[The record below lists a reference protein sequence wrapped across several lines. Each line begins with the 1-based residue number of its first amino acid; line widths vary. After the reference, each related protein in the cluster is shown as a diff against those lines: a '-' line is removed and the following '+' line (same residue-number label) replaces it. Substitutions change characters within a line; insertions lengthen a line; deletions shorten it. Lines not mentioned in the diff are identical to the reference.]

1 MKDNDF
7 SIQVKNITKV
17 YKLYKEPIDR
27 LKEALN
33 PFGKIY
39 HKNFKALE
47 NITFDIKKGEVV
59 GIIGKNGA
67 GKSTLLKILT
77 GVLTQTEGSINV
89 KGKISALL
97 ELGAG
102 FNPELTGIENIKFH
116 ANINGLEQ
124 SSLDEKIQEI
134 IDFADIGD
142 FIYQPLKMYSSGMK
156 SRLGFALAISIVPE
170 ILIVDEALSVGDIRF
185 KQKSMRKMKELIE
198 GDECT
203 VLFVSHD
210 MGAVKNFCSR
220 VIWLDKGTIKAE
232 GDPEDIVNQYGAYMA
247 YGLETKRGDT
257 KKPVKKQL
265 FNDDIEWDD
274 VSKCDSFGEG
284 GAKITHT
291 ALYKTDS
298 NEKVTILDGGEK
310 LRFFIKIDVKEDIYS
325 PGIGL
330 QLKDKLGNIIFTLNN
345 YVYDI
350 KLDMLSKDTQ
360 HIIQID
366 FVFPNIKNGDYTLTI
381 ALSDGTQDN
390 HIQQHWVHDAVVL
403 KVFNYK
409 EIYKRSG
416 LLILDQ
422 DNINIDLLSK
432 G

>member
-1 MKDNDF
+1 MSNA
-7 SIQVKNITKV
+7 IQYAIEVQNLSKI
-17 YKLYKEPIDR
+17 YKLYNDPIDR
-27 LKEALN
+27 MKEALN

-39 HKNFKALE
+39 HKKFKALD
-47 NITFDIKKGEVV
+47 NINFHIKKGEVV

-77 GVLTQTEGSINV
+77 GVLTQSSGIINV

-116 ANINGLEQ
+116 ATLNGLNQ
-124 SSLDEKIQEI
+124 DNIDEKIEEI
-134 IDFADIGD
+134 INFAEIGD
-142 FIYQPLKMYSSGMK
+142 FINQPLKMYSSGMK
-156 SRLGFALAISIVPE
+156 ARLGFAVAISIVPE

-210 MGAVKNFCSR
+210 MGAIKNFCSR
-220 VIWLDKGTIKAE
+220 VLWLDKGTIKAE
-232 GDPEDIVNQYGAYMA
+232 GDPEDIVNQYAAYMA
-247 YGLETKRGDT
+247 YGLETKQGNKDKSLIKR
-257 KKPVKKQL
+257 QL
-265 FNDDIEWDD
+265 CYDNIEWDD
-274 VSKCDSFGEG
+274 ISQCDSFGEG

-291 ALYKTDS
+291 ALYKEGS
-298 NEKVTILDGGEK
+298 NEKVTILEGGEK
-310 LRFFIKIDVKEDIYS
+310 LKLFIKIDTKEDIYS
-325 PGIGL
+325 PGIGV

-350 KLDMLSKDTQ
+350 KLDILSRNTQ
-360 HIIQID
+360 HIIKID
-366 FVFPNIKNGDYTLTI
+366 FLFPNIKNGDYTLTI
-381 ALSDGTQDN
+381 ALSDGTQDS

-409 EIYKRSG
+409 EIYQRSG

-422 DNINIDLLSK
+422 NNINIDLL
-432 G
+432 